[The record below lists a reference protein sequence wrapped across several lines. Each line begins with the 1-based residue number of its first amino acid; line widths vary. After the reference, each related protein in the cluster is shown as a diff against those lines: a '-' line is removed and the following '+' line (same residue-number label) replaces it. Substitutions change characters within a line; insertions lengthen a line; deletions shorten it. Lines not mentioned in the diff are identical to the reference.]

1 MEKKKA
7 VMKIETYSNKD
18 GILVLSVSDFGIR
31 TMLKG
36 LVEWCQQKYGSY
48 IKLEMSPPYRPRS
61 TGAGSQNSKIWACIQ
76 QIAQATGND
85 LEDVEDYI
93 KEKAVAR
100 GYPYKVN
107 KLTGAIRP
115 ASMRTINTVEAS
127 LLIEELYKLA
137 AELEITLEE

>member
-1 MEKKKA
+1 LEKKKA
-7 VMKIETYSNKD
+7 IMKIESYSNKD

-48 IKLEMSPPYRPRS
+48 IKLEMSPPYRSRS

-93 KEKAVAR
+93 KGKAVAR

-107 KLTGAIRP
+107 KLTGAVRP
-115 ASMRTINTVEAS
+115 VSMRTINTVEAS

-137 AELEITLEE
+137 AELEINLEE